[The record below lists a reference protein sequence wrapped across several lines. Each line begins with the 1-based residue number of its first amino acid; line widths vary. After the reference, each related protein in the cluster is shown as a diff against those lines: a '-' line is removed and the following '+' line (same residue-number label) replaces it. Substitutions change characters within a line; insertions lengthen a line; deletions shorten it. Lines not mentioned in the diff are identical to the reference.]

1 MSQCC
6 LACGI
11 FFFCY
16 RTVSLLFSLMSQI
29 FKLHPFLIYERA
41 ITLCK
46 IFIALFMK
54 TKTNSYNLGCW
65 CLGFSSLEYSLFCLF
80 PKVCGFNLIHYLD
93 FTIITIHLFFILD
106 MRNYSSSV
114 KDMFFIKI
122 KNIYINMLCFFMY
135 KQK

>member
-1 MSQCC
+1 MSG
-6 LACGI
+6 LWNI
-11 FFFCY
+11 FF
-16 RTVSLLFSLMSQI
+16 LLQNSFIAFLFNVLD